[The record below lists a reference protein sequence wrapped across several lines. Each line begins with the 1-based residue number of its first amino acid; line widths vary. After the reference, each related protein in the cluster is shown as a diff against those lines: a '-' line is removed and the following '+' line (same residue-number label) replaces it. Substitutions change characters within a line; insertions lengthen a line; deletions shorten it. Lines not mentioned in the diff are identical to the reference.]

1 MPLVNGIQRDIMS
14 YMSETSSSVQR
25 SFRLSA
31 STSRLLDHR
40 VGESGESRNAM
51 VDRLLN
57 ESLRIEKHP
66 FIRFI
71 TGASGKREAHIVGT
85 RWKVR
90 QVIVSL
96 KGEKGQIA
104 AVVKGFD
111 LTEPQVRAAVSYY
124 ADFTDEIDADIERDS
139 ANADEN
145 SSRSSLSEST
155 GSGLLMNSEYK
166 VQP

>member
-1 MPLVNGIQRDIMS
+1 MALVNGIQRDTMP

-71 TGASGKREAHIVGT
+71 TGASGRREAHIVGT

-90 QVIVSL
+90 QIIVSL

-124 ADFTDEIDADIERDS
+124 ADFTDEVDADIERDI
-139 ANADEN
+139 ADADQQRIRWEREQ
-145 SSRSSLSEST
+145 SVI
-155 GSGLLMNSEYK
+155 G
-166 VQP
+166 

>member
-1 MPLVNGIQRDIMS
+1 MP

-71 TGASGKREAHIVGT
+71 TGASGRREAHIVGT

-90 QVIVSL
+90 QIIVSL
-96 KGEKGQIA
+96 KGEKGQID
-104 AVVKGFD
+104 AVVNGFD

-124 ADFTDEIDADIERDS
+124 ADFTDEVDADIERDF
-139 ANADEN
+139 ADADQQRVRWEREQ
-145 SSRSSLSEST
+145 SVI
-155 GSGLLMNSEYK
+155 G
-166 VQP
+166 